1 MDKQL
6 LVDSLALVDLPDS
19 GLTVRFYEVLF
30 ERYPTVRAMFDGD
43 TRVQARRLR
52 SAIVSVAEHVDDA
65 EWLRTTLHALGRQ
78 HARFGVTRPMYCAFA
93 ECMIAAMSEI
103 GGDAWTPAMT
113 QAWDRALGAIATIM
127 LDGYPDQSAT
137 APRARRRSAGAA

>member
-30 ERYPTVRAMFDGD
+30 ERYSSVRAMFDGD

-52 SAIVSVAEHVDDA
+52 SAIVSVVDHVDDA
-65 EWLRTTLHALGRQ
+65 EWLRTTLHARGGSMPGSASPGRCT
-78 HARFGVTRPMYCAFA
+78 ARSRNA
-93 ECMIAAMSEI
+93 
-103 GGDAWTPAMT
+103 
-113 QAWDRALGAIATIM
+113 
-127 LDGYPDQSAT
+127 
-137 APRARRRSAGAA
+137 